1 MGRAAWTA
9 LNAEAARLDA
19 AAIRPGVQQQQGAGS
34 FQALGQEQQG
44 LSQTLDKLLEEVQG
58 LGAPPSAQFKDAQR
72 AMGDAGK
79 ALDREN
85 AGQAVEQETLALERL
100 RKGTQS
106 LAEQM
111 MEGAKSQGGR
121 MGRMARDPLG
131 RPQRSQGSDPGD
143 SVKVPD
149 EIDVQRA
156 REILDELRH
165 RLGEPS
171 RPTQELDYIER
182 LIRRF

>member
-1 MGRAAWTA
+1 MG
-9 LNAEAARLDA
+9 E
-19 AAIRPGVQQQQGAGS
+19 
-34 FQALGQEQQG
+34 
-44 LSQTLDKLLEEVQG
+44 
-58 LGAPPSAQFKDAQR
+58 
-72 AMGDAGK
+72 AGK
-79 ALDREN
+79 ALDRDN
-85 AGQAVEQETLALERL
+85 AGQAVEQETLAVERL
-100 RKGTQS
+100 RKGAQS

-111 MEGAKSQGGR
+111 MEGAKSQAGR
-121 MGRMARDPLG
+121 IGRMARDPLG
-131 RPQRSQGSDPGD
+131 RQQRTQQGNDPGD

-149 EIDVQRA
+149 DIDVQRA